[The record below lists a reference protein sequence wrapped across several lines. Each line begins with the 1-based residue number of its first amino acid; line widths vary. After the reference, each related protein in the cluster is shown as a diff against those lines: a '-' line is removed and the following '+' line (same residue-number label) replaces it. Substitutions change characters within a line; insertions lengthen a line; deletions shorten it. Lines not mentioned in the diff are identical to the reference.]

1 MKFFEAIKK
10 TVVGLLTASVLISV
24 INIPVSATTR
34 EEYAAQFVER
44 MYTMVL
50 GRTSDAYG
58 RNYWTSGL
66 LNGQLTG
73 ADCAIGFFESDEYKA
88 KNKSDEQYIR
98 TLYSVILGR
107 TTDPEGLTTWLS
119 YLAGGTPRLYVLA
132 GLVNSNEYN
141 SICNSYG
148 ITRGEIPMDPND
160 VQIGTPGSFETGED
174 GSLYFNTTSG
184 TRLTGW
190 QRVNGNRYYFDP
202 ADGGRAATGW
212 TYIGGLKYYFDDQ
225 HRLVQNVDSLI
236 GRQSSYYVTVNHA
249 TETVMIYA
257 QETPGGPYNI
267 PVRAMVCS
275 SARAGYDNIEGT
287 YPIRRG
293 SRWGVLGNDGAWVY
307 GQYTCQISGNYLFHS
322 CWYHENGNPDSLS
335 VSQYNRL
342 GQPTSHG
349 CIRLCVADARWIYE
363 NCAGTSNVYLFT
375 SNEPAPFDRPQPQPA
390 IQIRGDYGHDPTDV

>member
-1 MKFFEAIKK
+1 MKFKRSIKAMVAI
-10 TVVGLLTASVLISV
+10 LTASILLSV
-24 INIPVSATTR
+24 FNIQVNATTR
-34 EEYAAQFVER
+34 EEYVGQFVER

-58 RNYWTSGL
+58 MNYWSQGIL
-66 LNGQLTG
+66 SGQLTG

-88 KNKSDEQYIR
+88 KNKTDEQYVK

-107 TTDPEGLTTWLS
+107 TVDPEGLTTWLS

-132 GLVNSNEYN
+132 GLVNSNEYS

-148 ITRGEIPMDPND
+148 ITRGEIPMDPN
-160 VQIGTPGSFETGED
+160 VVMIGNPGNLVTDEEGN
-174 GSLYFNTTSG
+174 LYFNSTSG

-190 QRVNGNRYYFDP
+190 QRISGNRYYFDP
-202 ADGGRAATGW
+202 ATGRAASGW
-212 TYIGGLKYYFDDQ
+212 TYIGGLKYYFDSE
-225 HRLVQNVDSLI
+225 HRLVQNVDSII
-236 GRQSSYYVTVNHA
+236 GHQSSYYVTVNHA
-249 TETVMIYA
+249 TQTVMIYA

-275 SARAGYDNIEGT
+275 TARAGYDNIEGT

-293 SRWGVLGNDGAWVY
+293 SYWGVLGNDGSWVY

-322 CWYHENGNPDSLS
+322 CWYHENGNRDSLS

-342 GQPTSHG
+342 GNPASHG

-363 NCAGTSNVYLFT
+363 NCANTSNVYLFT
-375 SNEPAPFDRPQPQPA
+375 SNEPAPFDRPQPVPA
-390 IQIRGDYGHDPTDV
+390 IRINGDYGHDPTDV

>member
-1 MKFFEAIKK
+1 MKRTRTIKTIVTAI
-10 TVVGLLTASVLISV
+10 LTASILLCAVK
-24 INIPVSATTR
+24 IPVSAATR
-34 EEYAAQFVER
+34 EEYVSQFVER

-50 GRTSDAYG
+50 GRTSDPTG
-58 RNYWTSGL
+58 MGYWTTGL
-66 LNGQLTG
+66 LNGQLDG
-73 ADCAIGFFESDEYKA
+73 ASCALGFFESDEYKA
-88 KNKSDEQYIR
+88 KNKSDEQYVKA
-98 TLYSVILGR
+98 LYSVILGR
-107 TTDPEGLTTWLS
+107 NADPNGLTYWMS
-119 YLAGGTPRLYVLA
+119 YLAGGTSRYYVLA
-132 GLVNSNEYN
+132 GFVGSDEYTG
-141 SICNSYG
+141 ICNSYG
-148 ITRGEIPMDPND
+148 ITRGELPMDPAQAE
-160 VQIGTPGSFETGED
+160 VGTPGTFVTGED
-174 GSLYFNTTSG
+174 GGLYMRSVSG
-184 TRLTGW
+184 TTLTGW
-190 QRVNGNRYYFDP
+190 QRNGGYRYYFDP
-202 ADGGRAATGW
+202 NNGGRAATGW
-212 TYIGGLKYYFDDQ
+212 TYIDGLKYYFDNT
-225 HRLVQNVDSLI
+225 HHLVQNVDSII

-335 VSQYNRL
+335 VAQYNRL
-342 GQPTSHG
+342 GQPASHG

>member
-1 MKFFEAIKK
+1 MKYLGTIKK
-10 TVVGLLTASVLISV
+10 ALVGLLSAAILLTVF
-24 INIPVSATTR
+24 NIPVSATTR
-34 EEYAAQFVER
+34 EEYAVQFVER

-50 GRTSDAYG
+50 GRTSDDYG
-58 RNYWTSGL
+58 RNYWSSGL

-88 KNKSDEQYIR
+88 KNKSDEQYVR

-107 TTDPEGLTTWLS
+107 SVDAEGLSTWLG

-132 GLVNSNEYN
+132 GLVNSDEYG

-148 ITRGEIPMDPND
+148 ITRGEIQVDPNMM
-160 VQIGTPGSFETGED
+160 QIGNPGSFSTDAD
-174 GSLYFNTTSG
+174 GNLYYNSLSG

-190 QRVNGNRYYFDP
+190 QRINGSRYYFDP
-202 ADGGRAATGW
+202 TTGRAASGW
-212 TYIGGLKYYFDDQ
+212 TYIDGLKYYFDSE
-225 HRLVQNVDSLI
+225 HKLVQNVDSII

-287 YPIRRG
+287 YRIRRG

-342 GQPTSHG
+342 GNPASHG

-363 NCAGTSNVYLFT
+363 NCANTSDVYLFT
-375 SNEPAPFDRPQPQPA
+375 SNEPAPFDRPVPQQA
-390 IQIRGDYGHDPTDV
+390 IRIRGDYGHDPTDV